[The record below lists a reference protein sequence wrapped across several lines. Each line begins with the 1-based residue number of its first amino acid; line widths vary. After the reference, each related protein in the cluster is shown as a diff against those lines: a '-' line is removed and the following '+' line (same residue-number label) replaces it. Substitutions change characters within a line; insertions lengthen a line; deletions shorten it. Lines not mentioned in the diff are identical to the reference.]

1 MGNKQNDTIG
11 GMMKKRTA
19 RKPVTVAEPM
29 SDYDKLMVEYLRL
42 QQQFLDQQALI
53 GSMAQDTLA
62 DPITG
67 LASRK
72 TLMAEIEK
80 SLSTAQR
87 YGRQHALVMVEIADF
102 NNLQERLGR
111 KVGDGILQHIGR
123 LLRQN
128 IRPTDIAARL
138 EAGRFCVI
146 LNELKALEN
155 AEMRSGAISEIISQ
169 TPYMDEQRSV
179 HVLAQVGCCLFGA
192 DDDAEDLMRKVE
204 TLASASGGKV
214 RM

>member
-1 MGNKQNDTIG
+1 MSSKRDDTIG
-11 GMMKKRTA
+11 GMMKKRVA
-19 RKPVTVAEPM
+19 KKPVQVAEPM

-53 GSMAQDTLA
+53 GSMAQEVMA
-62 DPITG
+62 DPVTG
-67 LASRK
+67 LANRK
-72 TLMAEIEK
+72 TLMIEIEK

-87 YGRQHALVMVEIADF
+87 YGRQHALMMVEIADF
-102 NNLQERLGR
+102 ENLQERLGR
-111 KVGDGILQHIGR
+111 KIGEGILQHIAR

-155 AEMRSGAISEIISQ
+155 AEMRSGAIAEVIAQ
-169 TPYMDEQRSV
+169 TPYMGEQRSV

-192 DDDAEDLMRKVE
+192 DDEAEDLMKKVE
-204 TLASASGGKV
+204 ALSSVGAKV